1 MSESQFA
8 NGHRNGNF
16 SFAIPRAWHSYGAA
30 DTEAPDNVR
39 NARAAGYARVDVYAF
54 VCPGGG
60 GASSQIDGLVKFIR
74 DNRMEIDTVWLDVE
88 GPQYWTGSV
97 SGNQQYMTELVDS
110 MRSSGMRFGVYSSPG
125 EWSDLFGSWSL
136 DIPAC
141 WYADYDGSL
150 SCQSEPFPGCHPS
163 FKQFNDHDSF
173 CADAG
178 FSCDISVKC

>member
-1 MSESQFA
+1 MGTFLKKKKMKYACLVAVVAVILTAECAFGQTFGIDVSMSVSESQFA

-30 DTEAPDNVR
+30 DTEAPDNVW

-110 MRSSGMRFGVYSSPG
+110 MRSSGMRFGVYCLPVSGPTSLAPGPSTSP
-125 EWSDLFGSWSL
+125 
-136 DIPAC
+136 
-141 WYADYDGSL
+141 
-150 SCQSEPFPGCHPS
+150 
-163 FKQFNDHDSF
+163 
-173 CADAG
+173 
-178 FSCDISVKC
+178 

>member
-1 MSESQFA
+1 MGTFLTKKKKMKYACLVAVVAVLLTAECAFGQTFGIDVSMSVSESQFA
-8 NGHRNGNF
+8 SGHRNGNF

-74 DNRMEIDTVWLDVE
+74 DNRMEID
-88 GPQYWTGSV
+88 
-97 SGNQQYMTELVDS
+97 
-110 MRSSGMRFGVYSSPG
+110 
-125 EWSDLFGSWSL
+125 
-136 DIPAC
+136 
-141 WYADYDGSL
+141 YDGSL

-173 CADAG
+173 CAD
-178 FSCDISVKC
+178 